1 MNKKHIVKTILG
13 CAIFVLILAGY
24 NSLQGVIG
32 NDSVRTLEMLQS
44 YLVGGHVF
52 DADGSLGVNDIHDV
66 YYTWDGDKVQIV
78 FGNNIMTFS
87 KEELQDDY
95 ISALLSDINLTFD
108 GYTLY
113 YEGQEVP
120 R

>member
-1 MNKKHIVKTILG
+1 MFKTVLG
-13 CAIFVLILAGY
+13 CLAVIAVLLGFAMT
-24 NSLQGVIG
+24 QDAIG

-52 DADGSLGVNDIHDV
+52 DADGSLGVSDIHDV
-66 YYTWDGDKVQIV
+66 YYAWDGDTVEIV
-78 FGNNIMTFS
+78 FGNNIMAFT
-87 KEELQDDY
+87 KEELEDEY
-95 ISALLSDINLTFD
+95 ISGLLSDINLTFD